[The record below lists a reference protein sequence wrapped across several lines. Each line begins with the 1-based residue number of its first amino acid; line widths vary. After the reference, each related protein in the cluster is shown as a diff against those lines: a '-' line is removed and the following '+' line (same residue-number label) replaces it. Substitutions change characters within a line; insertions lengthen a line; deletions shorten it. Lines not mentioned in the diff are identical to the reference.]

1 MTVASNSTHLDDALA
16 GGASSPVRAGRRVG
30 GDPFVCVRGEGPY
43 AFDDAGR
50 RYVDYVMAYGPLL
63 FGHTPPF
70 LTGLD
75 ALAARGVVYGSTAPD
90 ELELARRIRAH
101 LPSMERLRFATTG
114 SEAVQSAVRVARA
127 FTGRDAIVKFSGNY
141 HGHFDLALQD
151 AGASA
156 ETPDA
161 ARSGIP
167 RAVVAD
173 LAVARY
179 NDLDDVD
186 RQLARTGDRLAAIL
200 VEPICGNMG
209 LVETVPGFLEGLR
222 ERADRYGALLIFDE
236 VITWLRL
243 GLGGAQGRTG
253 VTPDLTAVGKVLG
266 GGFPI
271 AAFGGRA
278 DVMAVLAPDGPCFT
292 GGTHAG
298 MPFAVAI
305 ASRVLDQLERE
316 PELVYRDGSARAP
329 PGGLDSRNASRAAFG
344 LRRRAA
350 GIDRGLQ
357 VPRGRADA
365 LVRRPAPRRPARV
378 RRLLPRD
385 ARARRAAA
393 AVAQRGDV
401 PFHGARRRRRD
412 AHRRRDHRKSAR
424 AARERRRVTAGRSS
438 AQRTGVGYPAGERW
452 PCAST
457 LRTPNSQ
464 LSFEIFSVTVVALPA
479 SSTVVQ
485 NGSVVARRSTS

>member
-1 MTVASNSTHLDDALA
+1 MLVTRLDDALA

-30 GDPFVCVRGEGPY
+30 GDPFVCVRADGPY
-43 AFDDAGR
+43 VFDDAGR
-50 RYVDYVMAYGPLL
+50 RYIDYVMAYGPLL

-75 ALAARGVVYGSTAPD
+75 ELAARGVVYGSTAPD
-90 ELELARRIRAH
+90 ELALARRIRAH

-114 SEAVQSAVRVARA
+114 SEAVQGAVRIARA
-127 FTGRDAIVKFSGNY
+127 YTGRDAILKFSGNY

-179 NDLDDVD
+179 NDLGDVD
-186 RQLARTGDRLAAIL
+186 RQLARIGDKLAAIL

-222 ERADRYGALLIFDE
+222 DRADRHGALLIFDE

-278 DVMAVLAPDGPCFT
+278 GVMAVLAPDGPCFT

-305 ASRVLDQLERE
+305 ASRVLDHLERE
-316 PELVYRDGSARAP
+316 PELY
-329 PGGLDSRNASRAAFG
+329 AA
-344 LRRRAA
+344 L
-350 GIDRGLQ
+350 
-357 VPRGRADA
+357 
-365 LVRRPAPRRPARV
+365 
-378 RRLLPRD
+378 D
-385 ARARRAAA
+385 ARARRLAESIRATLRDLGLGYAVVQLESIVDFKFRAGAPTRSYDDQQRDDQRAYAAFYHAMRTRGVLLPPSHNEVMFLSTAHGDDDVALTAAA
-393 AVAQRGDV
+393 IADSLREL
-401 PFHGARRRRRD
+401 
-412 AHRRRDHRKSAR
+412 R
-424 AARERRRVTAGRSS
+424 A
-438 AQRTGVGYPAGERW
+438 
-452 PCAST
+452 
-457 LRTPNSQ
+457 
-464 LSFEIFSVTVVALPA
+464 
-479 SSTVVQ
+479 
-485 NGSVVARRSTS
+485 NGIA

>member
-1 MTVASNSTHLDDALA
+1 MILDSTMRLDDVLA

-30 GDPFVCVRGEGPY
+30 GAPFVCARADGPY
-43 AFDDAGR
+43 AYDVEGR

-70 LTGLD
+70 LHGLD
-75 ALAARGVVYGSTAPD
+75 ALAARGVVYGSTTPD
-90 ELELARRIRAH
+90 ELELAARIRGH
-101 LPSMERLRFATTG
+101 LPSMEKLRFTTTG

-127 FTGRDAIVKFSGNY
+127 FTGRDAVLKFSGNY

-161 ARSGIP
+161 THSGIP

-186 RQLARTGDRLAAIL
+186 RHLARIGDRLAAIL

-209 LVETVPGFLEGLR
+209 LVETEPGFLQGLR
-222 ERADRYGALLIFDE
+222 ERADRHGALLIFDE

-243 GLGGAQGRTG
+243 GLAGAQGELG
-253 VTPDLTAVGKVLG
+253 VVPDLTAVGKIMG

-278 DVMAVLAPDGPCFT
+278 DVMAVLAPEGPCFT

-298 MPFAVAI
+298 MPFAVAL
-305 ASRVLDQLERE
+305 ALRVLDYLETTPSLYRE
-316 PELVYRDGSARAP
+316 MDRRARILADGIRATLRDL
-329 PGGLDSRNASRAAFG
+329 GLDYAVVQRDSIVDFKFRPGPPTRSYDDQARDDQRAYAAFYHAM
-344 LRRRAA
+344 RA
-350 GIDRGLQ
+350 RG
-357 VPRGRADA
+357 V
-365 LVRRPAPRRPARV
+365 
-378 RRLLPRD
+378 LLPPSHNE
-385 ARARRAAA
+385 
-393 AVAQRGDV
+393 VMFV
-401 PFHGARRRRRD
+401 
-412 AHRRRDHRKSAR
+412 
-424 AARERRRVTAGRSS
+424 
-438 AQRTGVGYPAGERW
+438 
-452 PCAST
+452 
-457 LRTPNSQ
+457 
-464 LSFEIFSVTVVALPA
+464 
-479 SSTVVQ
+479 STVHGDDDVELTVDAIDESLRALRAE
-485 NGSVVARRSTS
+485 GVV

>member
-1 MTVASNSTHLDDALA
+1 MLVTRLADALA

-30 GDPFVCVRGEGPY
+30 GDPFVCVRGDGPY
-43 AFDDAGR
+43 AFDDAGG

-70 LTGLD
+70 LRGLD

-90 ELELARRIRAH
+90 ELALAERIRGH

-127 FTGRDAIVKFSGNY
+127 FTGRDAILKFAGNY

-151 AGASA
+151 AGESA

-179 NDLDDVD
+179 NDLEDVD
-186 RQLARTGDRLAAIL
+186 RQLARAGGRLAAIL

-209 LVETVPGFLEGLR
+209 LVDTVPGFLEGLR

-298 MPFAVAI
+298 MPFAVTI
-305 ASRVLDQLERE
+305 ASRVLDHLESQPGLYAAMDRRARSLADAIRATLRELELDYAVVQLESIVDFKFRTGG
-316 PELVYRDGSARAP
+316 PTRSYDDQQHDDQRAY
-329 PGGLDSRNASRAAFG
+329 AAFYHAM
-344 LRRRAA
+344 RA
-350 GIDRGLQ
+350 RG
-357 VPRGRADA
+357 V
-365 LVRRPAPRRPARV
+365 
-378 RRLLPRD
+378 LLPPSHNEVMFLSAAHRD
-385 ARARRAAA
+385 EDVVLTAAA
-393 AVAQRGDV
+393 IAG
-401 PFHGARRRRRD
+401 
-412 AHRRRDHRKSAR
+412 SL
-424 AARERRRVTAGRSS
+424 RE
-438 AQRTGVGYPAGERW
+438 
-452 PCAST
+452 
-457 LRTPNSQ
+457 LR
-464 LSFEIFSVTVVALPA
+464 EKGII
-479 SSTVVQ
+479 
-485 NGSVVARRSTS
+485 